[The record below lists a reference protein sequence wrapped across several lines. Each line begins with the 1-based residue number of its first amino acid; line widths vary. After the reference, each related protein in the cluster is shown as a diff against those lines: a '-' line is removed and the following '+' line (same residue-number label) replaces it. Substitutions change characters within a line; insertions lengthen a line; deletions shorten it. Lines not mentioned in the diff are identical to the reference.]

1 MDKTRTSDD
10 RHSLDKVNF
19 SSTATML
26 TQVGEWQAEVRQFFT
41 EDWPRI
47 REMIMELEESEWT
60 HGGSNQETAPVASD
74 PKSSTQN
81 DVRSDTASKSTIP
94 EKKTDNPAD
103 PLVSLADRINRKLTA
118 AIASER

>member
-1 MDKTRTSDD
+1 MDQNRTSGDVYG
-10 RHSLDKVNF
+10 LDKINF

-26 TQVGEWQAEVRQFFT
+26 TQVGEWQAEVRQFFA

-60 HGGSNQETAPVASD
+60 EDGSDQA
-74 PKSSTQN
+74 
-81 DVRSDTASKSTIP
+81 TASVAHDLNASMPNNLSSGTAAP
-94 EKKTDNPAD
+94 PALQERDAENADD
-103 PLVSLADRINRKLTA
+103 PLLSLANRLNRKLTA